1 MRKFTAFRAI
11 AVAGAMLAA
20 AVSAFPAMAADP
32 VTSGSTLTG
41 ATGVNVG
48 GNLYNVQFLDGSC
61 ATVFGSCPGGFAFGS
76 QAAAQQAA
84 DALLAQV
91 LLGTFDTNP
100 ARTNG
105 CSLATICSILVP
117 YAVDGQAV
125 AFVSANNKATNDT
138 GTGSLTLT
146 DDTGIQASQTWARF
160 TRSTAPVPEP
170 ASWAMMLLGFA
181 GIGLAAR
188 RRRSA
193 WLTAA

>member
-1 MRKFTAFRAI
+1 MRKFTAFKAI
-11 AVAGAMLAA
+11 AMAGAMLAA
-20 AVSAFPAMAADP
+20 APATAADP

-48 GNLYNVQFLDGSC
+48 GNLYNVQFLDGNC
-61 ATVFGSCPGGFAFGS
+61 ATVFGSCPAGFAFGS

-100 ARTNG
+100 ALTNG

-117 YAVDGQAV
+117 YAVGGQTV

-138 GTGSLTLT
+138 GTGSLLLT
-146 DDTGIQASQTWARF
+146 EDTGIQASQTWARF
-160 TRSTAPVPEP
+160 TRSMVPVPEP
-170 ASWAMMLLGFA
+170 ASWAMMLIGFA
-181 GIGLAAR
+181 GIGLAVR